1 MSVPSHSKAVLTFGK
16 LTSGKPEP
24 QLGNIGEA
32 ADDKKAVISSK
43 HELQEYLA
51 SPIEK
56 VWHELVENVVNKV
69 CPVQLTD
76 KSWAILSIQGYLTSD
91 IIDAVVEKCVKAGAK
106 ADSIRLVTV
115 TQTVIL
121 AVNAHKDDDVVEWT
135 SDDDKSGHLSAFTEI
150 IRYGVERA
158 ASDVHLNVEEGEPYS
173 QIRYT
178 IEGQFTAPPSGK
190 IETSRLLEL
199 INVAWQKSKGGGAA
213 VFSKNTEQ
221 QCNLIIHVENERIMC
236 RWASLAADRGVSVT
250 LRILKMDQRVKR
262 RSLESQGFLPSQIA
276 MFVRAQNAEGGAIII
291 AGVVNSGKSTTLAE
305 LLSMIPDSRK
315 ILTLEDPVEYL
326 IQNAFQSTVVRSL
339 DGDDDQAFTS
349 KLKTFKR
356 SAGNDILLGEIRDT
370 QTGAA
375 FVDITG
381 SGTNLYCTLHAKSNV
396 QIPERL
402 ASEAIGIPFDFL
414 ASPGILNLLV
424 YQALVPVLC
433 PHCSVPITKLAEV
446 GGFDRRGYHH
456 DASYWKEYVERLVRL
471 FKLDPS
477 SLRVKND
484 DGCKNCRSDDLP
496 QLNGYTSRTVVASML
511 EPQVDRGILRFIR
524 DKDTLGLQEYVESLP
539 RTHVSDPDMT
549 NKSIMESALYKAL
562 RGELDPRDIEQ
573 KTMDFDTY
581 ERMRLRMAEEQ
592 QARQEAPMSYLN
604 AMPARA
610 KQNQA
615 AEQA

>member
-16 LTSGKPEP
+16 LTSGKTEP
-24 QLGNIGEA
+24 SVGSLDGA
-32 ADDKKAVISSK
+32 ADDRKAVISSK
-43 HELQEYLA
+43 NELQDYLG

-69 CPVQLTD
+69 CPVQLAD
-76 KSWAILSIQGYLTSD
+76 KSWAILSIQGYQTSD
-91 IIDAVVEKCVKAGAK
+91 IVDAVVELCVKAGAK
-106 ADSIRLVTV
+106 VDEIRLVTV

-121 AVNAHKDDDVVEWT
+121 AINSHKDDDVVEWT
-135 SDDDKSGHLSAFTEI
+135 SDDDASGHLSAFTEI
-150 IRYGVERA
+150 IRYGVERS
-158 ASDVHLNVEEGEPYS
+158 ASDVHLNVEEGELYS
-173 QIRYT
+173 QICYT
-178 IEGQFTAPPSGK
+178 IEGQFTAPPSWK

-236 RWASLAADRGVSVT
+236 RWASLAADRGVSVA

-276 MFVRAQNAEGGAIII
+276 MFVRAQNAEGGAIVI

-305 LLSMIPDSRK
+305 LLSMIPPSRK
-315 ILTLEDPVEYL
+315 VLTLEDPVEYL
-326 IQNAFQSTVVRSL
+326 IPRAFQSTVVRSL

-370 QTGAA
+370 QTGSA

-381 SGTNLYCTLHAKSNV
+381 SGTNLYCTLHAKSVV

-402 ASEAIGIPFDFL
+402 ASEAIAIPYDFL

-433 PHCSVPITKLAEV
+433 PHCRLPISKLAHE
-446 GGFDRRGYHH
+446 GGYDRRGYYH
-456 DASYWKEYVERLVRL
+456 DAAYWQDYIKRLVRL
-471 FKLDPS
+471 FDLDPS

-484 DGCKNCRSDDLP
+484 VGCENCQSDDLP
-496 QLNGYTSRTVVASML
+496 QLNGYISRTVVASML

-524 DKDTLGLQEYVESLP
+524 NKDTLSLQEYAERLP
-539 RTHVSDPDMT
+539 RSHVSDPDMT

-581 ERMRLRMAEEQ
+581 ERIRKKMVEEQ
-592 QARQEAPMSYLN
+592 EVMEQRPVLYPN
-604 AMPARA
+604 ALPSVTSQIVAV
-610 KQNQA
+610 
-615 AEQA
+615 EQA

>member
-1 MSVPSHSKAVLTFGK
+1 MSVPSHSKAALTFGK

-24 QLGNIGEA
+24 QVGSVDGA
-32 ADDKKAVISSK
+32 VDDKKAVISSK
-43 HELQEYLA
+43 NELQDFLG
-51 SPIEK
+51 SSIEK

-69 CPVQLTD
+69 CPVQLAD

-91 IIDAVVEKCVKAGAK
+91 IIDAVVELCVKAGAK
-106 ADSIRLVTV
+106 AEDIKLVTV

-121 AVNAHKDDDVVEWT
+121 AINSHKDDDVVEWT

-150 IRYGVERA
+150 IRYGVERS

-173 QIRYT
+173 QICYT
-178 IEGQFTAPPSGK
+178 IEGQFTEPPSWK

-236 RWASLAADRGVSVT
+236 RWASLAADKGVSVT

-276 MFVRAQNAEGGAIII
+276 MFVRAQNAEGGAIVI

-305 LLSMIPDSRK
+305 LLSMIPPSRK

-326 IQNAFQSTVVRSL
+326 IPKAFQCTVVRSL

-370 QTGAA
+370 QTGSA

-381 SGTNLYCTLHAKSNV
+381 SGTNLYCTLHAKSVV

-402 ASEAIGIPFDFL
+402 ASEAIAIPYDFL

-433 PHCSVPITKLAEV
+433 PHCSLPISKLAQE
-446 GGFDRRGYHH
+446 GGHDRRGYYH
-456 DASYWKEYVERLVRL
+456 DAAYWQAYIERLVRL
-471 FKLDPS
+471 FDLDPS

-484 DGCKNCRSDDLP
+484 VGCENCQSDDLP
-496 QLNGYTSRTVVASML
+496 QLNGYISRTVVASML

-524 DKDTLGLQEYVESLP
+524 NKDTLSLQEYAERLP

-581 ERMRLRMAEEQ
+581 ERMRKKMVEEQ
-592 QARQEAPMSYLN
+592 EAMQLQPIAYPN
-604 AMPARA
+604 ALPRVA
-610 KQNQA
+610 KQNLA